1 MSQQSRE
8 VETVA
13 LVLARHL
20 LLLQKDEDKTY
31 WVDLDDVPYMKIYT
45 YTHEFEKAL
54 KDCLR
59 WGLFHTVKIS
69 LWSRIDDNNKFQ
81 LDKTMTFT
89 SKHVSTLSEYDSL
102 IPQEYRTT
110 FSDDKTRSIEI
121 GCNREQL
128 KKYVEDYVADWINN
142 RLYRAKTNIYKA
154 SKQLEIIARAILKL
168 LKHYSPNK
176 LLVTATG
183 DEEVDFFATILFLE
197 QRGYVRL
204 LNIQE
209 TSKGE
214 GLDRES
220 VVGVRLDI
228 EPRFFEEFSTATEAY
243 PEDYL
248 DYVIKQE
255 DIENKRI
262 TYHYPDTLKFKGLEH
277 QFNKDCLPY
286 WLFYLAYNTQ
296 AYEVDISELVERA
309 KNKTDDLE
317 KGIKNLRDTLRK
329 KFGFDEFES
338 FISIEGSKV
347 RIDKAKFYFKPKKV

>member
-1 MSQQSRE
+1 MAQQSRE

-20 LLLQKDEDKTY
+20 LLLQEDQGKTY
-31 WVDLDDVPYMKIYT
+31 WVDLDAVPYMKIYS

-69 LWSRIDDNNKFQ
+69 LWSRIDDNNNYQ
-81 LDKTMTFT
+81 VDKTMTFT
-89 SKHVSTLSEYDSL
+89 SKKVSTLSTHDPL
-102 IPQEYRTT
+102 IPEEYRTMM
-110 FSDDKTRSIEI
+110 SDDKTRSVEI
-121 GCNREQL
+121 GCNKEQL
-128 KKYVEDYVADWINN
+128 KKYVEEYVADWISN
-142 RLYRAKTNIYKA
+142 RLYRTKTNVYKA
-154 SKQLEIIARAILKL
+154 SKQLEIVARAILKL
-168 LKHYSPNK
+168 LKNYSPNN
-176 LLVTATG
+176 LLVAATG
-183 DEEVDFFATILFLE
+183 DEKIDFFATILFLE

-209 TSKGE
+209 TEQGE

-220 VVGVRLDI
+220 VLSVRLDI
-228 EPRFFEEFSTATEAY
+228 EPLFLEEFSTATETY

-286 WLFYLAYNTQ
+286 WLFYLAYNVQ
-296 AYEVDISELVERA
+296 SYEVDVAELVERA

-338 FISIEGSKV
+338 FISIEAGKV
-347 RIDKAKFYFKPKKV
+347 KIDKAKFYFKPKKV

>member
-8 VETVA
+8 VEDIT

-20 LLLQKDEDKTY
+20 FLLKEDPNEAY
-31 WVDLDDVPYMKIYT
+31 WLALDDVPYMSIYT
-45 YTHEFEKAL
+45 YTHGFENAL

-59 WGLFHTVKIS
+59 WGLFNTVKIS
-69 LWSRIDDNNKFQ
+69 LWSRVDDDNNYQ
-81 LDKTMTFT
+81 IDKTVKFT
-89 SKHVSTLSEYDSL
+89 SKQVSTLSRQDSL
-102 IPQEYRTT
+102 IPQEYRTQ
-110 FSDDKTRSIEI
+110 FSDDKTRSVEI
-121 GCNREQL
+121 CCNTKQL
-128 KKYVEDYVADWINN
+128 KEYIAAYVADWIDNK
-142 RLYRAKTNIYKA
+142 LYKTKINIYKA
-154 SKQLEIIARAILKL
+154 SKQLEIVSLTILKL
-168 LKHYSPNK
+168 LKHYAPNN
-176 LLVTATG
+176 LLVAAVG
-183 DEEVDFFATILFLE
+183 NEKVDFFATILFLE

-209 TSKGE
+209 TEKGE

-220 VVGVRLDI
+220 VVSVRLDI
-228 EPRFFEEFSTATEAY
+228 EPSFLEEFGTATGAY

-262 TYHYPDTLKFKGLEH
+262 TYHYPDTLKFKGAEH
-277 QFNKDCLPY
+277 QFNKDCFPY

-296 AYEVDISELVERA
+296 SYEIDISELAERA

-317 KGIKNLRDTLRK
+317 KGVKNLRDTLRK

-338 FISIEGSKV
+338 FVSIEGGRVK
-347 RIDKAKFYFKPKKV
+347 IDKTRFYFKPKKV